1 MRKFLFLLIILA
13 STIARADEG
22 MWMLNNL
29 PAQTVKRMQSLG
41 LKLTP
46 QQLYSTQN
54 GSLKD
59 AVVSFGG
66 FCTGVVVSPEGLV
79 FTNHHCGFESIQQQS
94 SAEHDYIKNGFV

>member
-54 GSLKD
+54 GSCR
-59 AVVSFGG
+59 G
-66 FCTGVVVSPEGLV
+66 
-79 FTNHHCGFESIQQQS
+79 
-94 SAEHDYIKNGFV
+94 